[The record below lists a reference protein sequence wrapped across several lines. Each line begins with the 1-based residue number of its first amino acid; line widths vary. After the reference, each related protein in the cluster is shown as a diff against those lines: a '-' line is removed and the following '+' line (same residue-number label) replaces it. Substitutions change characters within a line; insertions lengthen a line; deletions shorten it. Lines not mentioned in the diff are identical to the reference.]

1 MQPMPFLGLES
12 AGDLWNYREPLNG
25 WIMTAIHLARVP
37 EIIQGAGSLDALGS
51 TLAASLPRGSAI
63 VLLADP
69 GLRASGLIDTAAAAL
84 RRGGFAMVVFDDIQN
99 DPTMAQADAAAAVA
113 RQERAAAVVAIGGG
127 SAMDVGKSVAA
138 VAPAEHPVSHY
149 GLCAHVFPANRLL
162 SVCVPTTSGTG
173 SEATR
178 TAVLAAPDHSK
189 VWLWGDELKPS
200 LIVLDPVLTTGLPAS
215 LTAATGIDALV
226 HAIEASTNANA
237 NAANDLFC
245 HEAIRLVVGNLM
257 RALEAPADL
266 AARAGMQRAATLAG
280 IGIDNCG
287 TAIAHNI
294 GHALAS
300 LRPVHHG
307 RAVGLALRATL
318 AWNAADDSDGRYAAV
333 AAAMGEP
340 REAGRA
346 PAAFE
351 RLLRQCG
358 IKVSLAGEGHDA
370 IGPAQLA
377 LQMARP
383 ENEAMRRSNRRP
395 VTDADL
401 LAFATAVLTA
411 S

>member
-1 MQPMPFLGLES
+1 MEVSGASMNTVQ
-12 AGDLWNYREPLNG
+12 
-25 WIMTAIHLARVP
+25 LARVP
-37 EIIQGAGSLDALGS
+37 EIIQGAGALEGLGAA
-51 TLAASLPRGSAI
+51 LATRVTRGGAI
-63 VLLADP
+63 LLLADP
-69 GLRASGLIDTAAAAL
+69 GLRASGLIDAAAAAL
-84 RRGGFAMVVFDDIQN
+84 AAGGYGVIVWDDIQS
-99 DPTMAQADAAAAVA
+99 DPTMAQADAAAALA
-113 RQERAAAVVAIGGG
+113 RRERVVGVVAIGGG
-127 SAMDVGKSVAA
+127 SAMDVGKTVAA
-138 VAPAEHPVSHY
+138 VAPADHPVSHY
-149 GLCAHVFPANRLL
+149 GLCAQPFPAGTLQ

-189 VWLWGDELKPS
+189 VWLWGDQLKPAQ
-200 LIVLDPVLTTGLPAS
+200 IVLDPALTVGLPPA

-237 NAANDLFC
+237 NIANDLYC
-245 HEAIRLVVGNLM
+245 HEAIRLVVGNLL

-318 AWNAADDSDGRYAAV
+318 AWNAADDVAGRFAAV

-340 REAGRA
+340 ADGSRVPGAY
-346 PAAFE
+346 E
-351 RLLRQCG
+351 RLLRRSG
-358 IKVSLAGEGHDA
+358 IRVSLAGEGYDA
-370 IGPAQLA
+370 IRPAELA

-395 VTDADL
+395 VGDADL
-401 LAFATAVLTA
+401 LAFAHEVLTA
-411 S
+411 T

>member
-1 MQPMPFLGLES
+1 MEVSGASMNTVQ
-12 AGDLWNYREPLNG
+12 
-25 WIMTAIHLARVP
+25 LARVP
-37 EIIQGAGSLDALGS
+37 EIIQGAGALEGLGAA
-51 TLAASLPRGSAI
+51 LATRVTRGGAI
-63 VLLADP
+63 LLLADP
-69 GLRASGLIDTAAAAL
+69 GLRASGLIDAAAAAL
-84 RRGGFAMVVFDDIQN
+84 AAGGYAVIVWDDIQS
-99 DPTMAQADAAAAVA
+99 DPTMAQADAAAALARRERVA
-113 RQERAAAVVAIGGG
+113 GVVAIGGG
-127 SAMDVGKSVAA
+127 SAMDVGKTVAA
-138 VAPAEHPVSHY
+138 VAPADHPVSHY
-149 GLCAHVFPANRLL
+149 GLCAQPFPAGTLQ

-189 VWLWGDELKPS
+189 VWLWGDQLKPAQ
-200 LIVLDPVLTTGLPAS
+200 IVLDPALTVGLPPA

-237 NAANDLFC
+237 NIANDLYC
-245 HEAIRLVVGNLM
+245 HEAIRLVVGNLL

-318 AWNAADDSDGRYAAV
+318 AWNAADDVAGRFAAV

-340 REAGRA
+340 ADGSRVPGAY
-346 PAAFE
+346 E
-351 RLLRQCG
+351 RLLRRSG
-358 IKVSLAGEGHDA
+358 IRVSLAGEGYDA
-370 IGPAQLA
+370 IRPAELA

-395 VTDADL
+395 VGDADL
-401 LAFATAVLTA
+401 LAFAHEVLTA
-411 S
+411 T

>member
-1 MQPMPFLGLES
+1 MN
-12 AGDLWNYREPLNG
+12 AV
-25 WIMTAIHLARVP
+25 HLARVP
-37 EIIQGAGSLDALGS
+37 EIIQGAGALEGLGA
-51 TLAASLPRGSAI
+51 TLAARLPRGAAI
-63 VLLADP
+63 LLLVDP
-69 GLRASGLIDTAAAAL
+69 GLRASGLIEAAMAAL
-84 RRGGFAMVVFDDIQN
+84 TGGGNGVIVWDDIQS
-99 DPTMAQADAAAAVA
+99 DPTMAQADAAAALARRERVA
-113 RQERAAAVVAIGGG
+113 GVVAIGGG
-127 SAMDVGKSVAA
+127 SAMDVGKTIAA
-138 VAPAEHPVSHY
+138 VAPADQPVSHY
-149 GLCAHVFPANRLL
+149 ALCAHPFPAGTLL
-162 SVCVPTTSGTG
+162 SVCLPTTSGTG

-200 LIVLDPVLTTGLPAS
+200 QIVLDPALTVGLPSS

-237 NAANDLFC
+237 NVANDLYC
-245 HEAIRLVVGNLM
+245 HEAIRLVIGNLM
-257 RALEAPADL
+257 RAIEAPADL

-318 AWNAADDSDGRYAAV
+318 AWNVADDSGGRFAAV

-340 REAGRA
+340 ADAARV

-358 IKVSLAGEGHDA
+358 IKVSLAGEGYDA
-370 IGPAQLA
+370 ILPKDLA

-383 ENEAMRRSNRRP
+383 ENEAMRRSNRRL
-395 VTDADL
+395 VADADL
-401 LAFATAVLTA
+401 LTFAHEMLAAT
-411 S
+411 